1 MTLPSYR
8 LECKEPANTLVKATK
23 KMLYYQGSKIKENV
37 LTEHKFTDLVKP
49 ASPCM
54 TMPHGKGNFDF
65 FSIVDCE

>member
-65 FSIVDCE
+65 LAL